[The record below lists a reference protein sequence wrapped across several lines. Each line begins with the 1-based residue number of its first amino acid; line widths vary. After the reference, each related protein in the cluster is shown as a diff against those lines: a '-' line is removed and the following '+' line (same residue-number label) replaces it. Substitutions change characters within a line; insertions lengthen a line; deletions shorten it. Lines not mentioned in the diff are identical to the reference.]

1 MEENT
6 HTSHKEIIK
15 EREEPNMFLIVRSRI
30 SNDKISLV

>member
-15 EREEPNMFLIVRSRI
+15 EEEPNMFESH
-30 SNDKISLV
+30 DQ